1 MYLLDKNMILYNPM
15 SPLSLKLSN
24 LVLNICFVQY
34 HTGSLYTDIPKQES
48 TAFCE
53 NPSKKKR
60 KKIWL
65 LENGCDWTY
74 FLFWSNASLML
85 QLVLLVAGGWC
96 FCSSTDGK
104 EDSGE
109 LDFSTLLK
117 KRWVLWV
124 QHLLRLEDIRHD
136 FINSFPS
143 HFYSL
148 WTIFPL

>member
-60 KKIWL
+60 KKENLTFGKWL
-65 LENGCDWTY
+65 
-74 FLFWSNASLML
+74 
-85 QLVLLVAGGWC
+85 
-96 FCSSTDGK
+96 
-104 EDSGE
+104 
-109 LDFSTLLK
+109 
-117 KRWVLWV
+117 
-124 QHLLRLEDIRHD
+124 
-136 FINSFPS
+136 
-143 HFYSL
+143 
-148 WTIFPL
+148 